1 MTKPSGKF
9 MLVVCVVSFLEREQ
23 VMEFLLLDAIALVA
37 VPQTVGTSGFAQ
49 VCGLQMAIPV
59 PRLLQF

>member
-1 MTKPSGKF
+1 

-49 VCGLQMAIPV
+49 VCGLQMAIPM